1 MATADDL
8 LEFFQFGDRGGA
20 AFAAG
25 GVVNTDDNLH
35 LEFSAPHST
44 GVASRMAENVE
55 ALAGHREAP
64 GAFTASEPGAAT
76 ALAAGRIYDRLHA
89 LYFRQQQREPE
100 FAGLQDRLRNVDPG
114 FAPARLLDR
123 VVARDVRAV
132 PRPVAYTR
140 LTVLEADGTPA
151 NLDITAITM
160 RTGTGRAALLFVD
173 NAEQSIYGETYLAAA
188 ESALDARIAA
198 VAADVLSALDAA
210 AAELTARTPSG
221 RPGGAALRERAREVV
236 TQRLTAATEAGG
248 ARPGTP

>member
-1 MATADDL
+1 MLRAAWPRTSRRWRSTA
-8 LEFFQFGDRGGA
+8 RRRA
-20 AFAAG
+20 RPR
-25 GVVNTDDNLH
+25 T
-35 LEFSAPHST
+35 
-44 GVASRMAENVE
+44 
-55 ALAGHREAP
+55 P
-64 GAFTASEPGAAT
+64 GAKRRRLS
-76 ALAAGRIYDRLHA
+76 AGRIYDRLHA

-100 FAGLQDRLRNVDPG
+100 FAGLQDRLRNADPG

-173 NAEQSIYGETYLAAA
+173 NAERSIYGETYLAAA

-221 RPGGAALRERAREVV
+221 RPGGAALRERARAVV
-236 TQRLTAATEAGG
+236 TEKLAATGTAGAAG
-248 ARPGTP
+248 PEKP